1 MLPRLIIHQK
11 ITAFANKYLAY
22 DTLPSGE
29 TGQVVAFAQQK
40 RFAFKE
46 KVTIYNN
53 EQKDAVAFTFRAE
66 KVFDVH
72 GRYLVEDTAGQ
83 LIGMFRKEFKKSL
96 LVSSWIM
103 MDPEGRDVLMVKES
117 NTTLAVLR
125 RFIGFVPFLGDILE
139 ILIKFF
145 KYHFMFVDITSGQVV
160 GEYRKTT
167 LFRDR
172 YTISL
177 TDDAWARL
185 DKRVFVAMGVA
196 LDALQSR

>member
-1 MLPRLIIHQK
+1 
-11 ITAFANKYLAY
+11 
-22 DTLPSGE
+22 
-29 TGQVVAFAQQK
+29 
-40 RFAFKE
+40 
-46 KVTIYNN
+46 VTIYNN

-72 GRYLVEDTAGQ
+72 GRYLVEDAAGQ
-83 LIGMFRKEFKKSL
+83 LVGMFRKEFKKSL

-103 MDPEGRDVLMVKES
+103 MDPEGRDGLMVKES